1 MLKFGTFRGTLLS
14 GPYNKD
20 PTIEGTR
27 ARMSLHKLQRSS
39 ARASELQPSSHRQLG
54 LAVFGGFTGVL
65 CVWYECIGLLSLFA
79 MVLFI
84 PSTQAPVN
92 PVRCKPHV
100 FLYLLVIRALAEF
113 ATTQGVSNPPH
124 H

>member
-54 LAVFGGFTGVL
+54 LAVFGGVHGRFVR
-65 CVWYECIGLLSLFA
+65 
-79 MVLFI
+79 MVRMYRAIEPFCYGTI
-84 PSTQAPVN
+84 HSKHTSP
-92 PVRCKPHV
+92 CKPCKM
-100 FLYLLVIRALAEF
+100 
-113 ATTQGVSNPPH
+113 
-124 H
+124 